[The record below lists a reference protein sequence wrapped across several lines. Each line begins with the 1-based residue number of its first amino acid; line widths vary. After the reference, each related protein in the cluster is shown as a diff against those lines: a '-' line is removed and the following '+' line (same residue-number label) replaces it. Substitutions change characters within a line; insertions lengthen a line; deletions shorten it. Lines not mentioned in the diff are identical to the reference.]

1 MMTNTAADAS
11 VQRMALN
18 NPISTS
24 DSNVIQAPDGLGG
37 MLSIHIQKISST
49 AHFGIPLDLKKI
61 AFKCRNTQFNPRRY
75 GALVMRLRELEAT
88 GIMFAS
94 GKLIVTEVDSIQKA
108 ELACIEFRNVIEKIE
123 FKPKEFGAM
132 DFKIKNIMGTA
143 DMGFPLRLEELSYA
157 HSDFA
162 TYEPEVF
169 PGLIYRLDRT
179 EVVFLLF
186 SSGKMVITGDK
197 KGSDL
202 KSALTKLYPVLVE
215 YKKKSY
221 LPNGVAVVPTANHG
235 TSNSTRTNGIPH
247 GMDLS

>member
-1 MMTNTAADAS
+1 MATTGDVSVPRMTN
-11 VQRMALN
+11 
-18 NPISTS
+18 NPVGAP
-24 DSNVIQAPDGLGG
+24 DSNVFQTPDGLGG
-37 MLSIHIQKISST
+37 MLSIRIQKISST

-61 AFKCRNTQFNPRRY
+61 ALKCRHTEFNPRRC
-75 GALVMRLRELEAT
+75 GALVMRLRELQAT

-94 GKLIVTEVDSIQKA
+94 GKLIVTEVDSIQSA
-108 ELACIEFRNVIEKIE
+108 ELACAEFRSVIEKVG

-132 DFKIKNIMGTA
+132 DFKVKNIMGTT

-162 TYEPEVF
+162 SYEPEVF
-169 PGLIYRLDRT
+169 PGLVYRLDRT

-186 SSGKMVITGDK
+186 SSGKIVITGGK

-221 LPNGVAVVPTANHG
+221 VPKESLAISNQLTPTGARAN
-235 TSNSTRTNGIPH
+235 TQI
-247 GMDLS
+247 GMDES